1 MKISTIALISLT
13 TLFLSAFAATN
24 VQAQFGTLLT
34 VNHNGDTH
42 DSNIGDGFCADS
54 NGNCTLRAAVEE
66 ANANPFLDG
75 INFALPAFSTIDLTL
90 GELTLS
96 THIHIAG
103 PGARRL
109 TVQRSSAAGTADFRI
124 FRVQSSNTFPYPTTI
139 RGLSIKNGKTTSD
152 GGAVFTD
159 YNSVLQ
165 LTEVSVTNNTSASGA
180 IFSAGV
186 LYVTRSLISSN
197 IGTGSFGG
205 GITHINPQGTSVI
218 SNSTITNN
226 SGNQGGGI
234 YNIGS
239 LLLVNNTI
247 SHNTAATAGS
257 SVMNDSSGTINVLNT
272 IIGMDS
278 SSTSSSLSGAFN
290 SLGNNLITDAR
301 NSTGFTNGANG
312 DQVSNNNAINALL
325 GTLADNGGQ
334 TDTRALL
341 DGSPA
346 INAGNSCVYNTP
358 CKLPLIPI
366 NFRLST
372 DQRSNYRRLGGAAVD
387 VGAYEYQANGFI
399 GSVMLGT
406 FGNRNRSGGS
416 LAILTIGSTNEKQ
429 TRISN
434 PFGNHLF
441 PNLPLGE
448 VVFLELKPKR
458 ARERKG
464 LLVIELDNLPTLQPM
479 PALEKQGIKITLNN
493 LSSG

>member
-1 MKISTIALISLT
+1 MKISTLALIALT
-13 TLFLSAFAATN
+13 TLFLSAFAAIN

-34 VNHNGDTH
+34 VNNNGDTH
-42 DSNIGDGFCADS
+42 DSNVGDGFCADS
-54 NGNCTLRAAVEE
+54 NGKCTLRAAVEE

-75 INFALPAFSTIDLTL
+75 INFALPMSSTIDLTL

-96 THIHIAG
+96 THIYIAG

-124 FRVQSSNTFPYPTTI
+124 FRVLSANTFPYPTTI
-139 RGLSIKNGKTTSD
+139 RGLTIKNGKTTSD

-159 YNSVLQ
+159 YGSVLQ
-165 LTEVSVTNNTSASGA
+165 LTEVAVTNNTSASGA

-186 LYVTRSLISSN
+186 LLVTRSQINSN
-197 IGTGSFGG
+197 TGTGLFSG
-205 GITHINPQGTSVI
+205 GITNINPQGTSII

-239 LLLVNNTI
+239 LLLINNTV
-247 SHNTAATAGS
+247 SHNTATAAAT
-257 SVMNDSSGTINVLNT
+257 SVMNDSNGTINVLNT

-278 SSTSSSLSGAFN
+278 SLTVSSLSGAFN

-301 NSTGFTNGANG
+301 NSTGFTNGTNG
-312 DQVSNNNAINALL
+312 DQVSNNNTINALL

-341 DGSPA
+341 NGSPA

-358 CKLPLIPI
+358 CNLPVIPI
-366 NFRLST
+366 NFHLMT
-372 DQRSNYRRLGGAAVD
+372 DQRNNNLRFGGTAVD
-387 VGAYEYQANGFI
+387 AGAYEYQANGFI
-399 GSVMLGT
+399 GGAGLGI

-458 ARERKG
+458 AQERKG
-464 LLVIELDNLPTLQPM
+464 LVIIELGNLPTFQPSAT
-479 PALEKQGIKITLNN
+479 ALEKGGFKIILKK
-493 LSSG
+493 

>member
-1 MKISTIALISLT
+1 MKISKLALIALT

-34 VNHNGDTH
+34 VNNNGDTH
-42 DSNIGDGFCADS
+42 DANAGDGFCADS

-66 ANANPFLDG
+66 ANANPIFLDG
-75 INFALPAFSTIDLTL
+75 INFALPIASTIDLTL

-96 THIHIAG
+96 THIYIAG
-103 PGARRL
+103 PGARWL
-109 TVQRSSAAGTADFRI
+109 TVQRSSAQGTADFRI
-124 FRVQSSNTFPYPTTI
+124 FKVSSANTFPYPTTI
-139 RGLSIKNGKTTSD
+139 RGLTIKNGKTTSD

-159 YNSVLQ
+159 YGSVLQ
-165 LTEVSVTNNTSASGA
+165 LTEVAVTNNTSASGA

-186 LYVTRSLISSN
+186 LLVTRSVINSN
-197 IGTGSFGG
+197 TGTGTFSG
-205 GITHINPQGTSVI
+205 GITHVNPQGTSVI
-218 SNSTITNN
+218 TNSTITNN

-234 YNIGS
+234 YNTGS
-239 LLLVNNTI
+239 LLLVNNTV
-247 SHNTAATAGS
+247 SHNTATTTAT
-257 SVMNDSSGTINVLNT
+257 SVMNDSNGTVNILNT

-278 SSTSSSLSGAFN
+278 SLTVSSLSGAFN

-301 NSTGFTNGANG
+301 NSTGFTNGTNG

-358 CKLPLIPI
+358 CSLPSLPI
-366 NFRLST
+366 NFLLTT
-372 DQRSNYRRLGGAAVD
+372 DQRQNNLRRGGAAVD
-387 VGAYEYQANGFI
+387 VGAYEYQGNGFI
-399 GSVMLGT
+399 TSVMLGT
-406 FGNRNRSGGS
+406 QSNRNRTGGS
-416 LAILTIGSTNEKQ
+416 LAILTAGSTNEKQ

-441 PNLPLGE
+441 PNLFFGE
-448 VVFLELKPKR
+448 VYFIELKPKR
-458 ARERKG
+458 ANQRIG
-464 LLVIELDNLPTLQPM
+464 LVVIELDNLPSLQPM
-479 PALEKQGIKITLNN
+479 PALEKQGIEIILKK
-493 LSSG
+493 